1 MPEPSHLANLNLF
14 NVREQQFLNLSVTW
28 LSQQYSKFDIAQGK
42 TLIFC
47 YSLLPGWFSY
57 YLLNTLTFTTP
68 TATSPSQAPSP
79 SYPHPWTRPL
89 FKKFL
94 NFFKWGS
101 DSLLR
106 SSFTKSNEE
115 SSKTIIWITIVANE
129 STFSCWGVSL
139 FTLPGVAVAVL
150 LCRLLTAWQ
159 DLSVTWPGDLKHG
172 VHRLPPP
179 EEGRADWPLPV
190 YLGVFQ

>member
-28 LSQQYSKFDIAQGK
+28 LSQQHSKFDIAQGK
-42 TLIFC
+42 TLIFW

-106 SSFTKSNEE
+106 SSFTKSNEG
-115 SSKTIIWITIVANE
+115 SSVEIQDWRTLGQRIYIQLLRR
-129 STFSCWGVSL
+129 FSFHSARCCCCSSFMP
-139 FTLPGVAVAVL
+139 FTDCVTG
-150 LCRLLTAWQ
+150 
-159 DLSVTWPGDLKHG
+159 SVHHMTRWP
-172 VHRLPPP
+172 
-179 EEGRADWPLPV
+179 
-190 YLGVFQ
+190 